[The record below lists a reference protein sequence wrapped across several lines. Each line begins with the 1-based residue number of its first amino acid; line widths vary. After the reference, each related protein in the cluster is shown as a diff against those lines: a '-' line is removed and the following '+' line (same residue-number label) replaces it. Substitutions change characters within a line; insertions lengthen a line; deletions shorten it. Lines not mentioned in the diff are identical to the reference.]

1 MELPT
6 CDNPVTLVEG
16 EALDLLRALPSASID
31 SVVTD
36 PPYPC
41 IDREYGRWTEA
52 EWFALMDPVVEECR
66 RVLKPTGSAVFV
78 LQPNSERVG
87 RMRTWL
93 WKFMAKW
100 GDEWG
105 QVQDVWWWN
114 WCALPEA
121 HAIQGRLTRPSLK
134 ACVWLGSPNCWRD
147 QNAVLD
153 APSPRMLSRMRQA
166 EREDLSGRLTY
177 PSGQGM
183 DMARACDA
191 VKKRGGVSPFNV
203 LAMHHGYGQRS
214 AGAHG
219 HGAGTPEKLARW
231 WVRYITPPG
240 GTVLD
245 PFLGS
250 GTTALAALAEGRLC
264 VGSER
269 FPKYA
274 EIARRRIA
282 EAMGTGLLAG
292 IA

>member
-1 MELPT
+1 MVELPT
-6 CDNPVTLVEG
+6 DAEPVSLVEG

-36 PPYPC
+36 PPYPM

-66 RVLKPTGSAVFV
+66 RVLKSTGSAVFV

-93 WKFMAKW
+93 WEFMAKW
-100 GDEWG
+100 GREWG
-105 QVQDVWWWN
+105 MVQDAWWWN
-114 WCALPEA
+114 
-121 HAIQGRLTRPSLK
+121 HAAMPSGGAPCRGLMRPSLK
-134 ACVWLGSPNCWRD
+134 ACVWLGAADCYRD
-147 QNAVLD
+147 QSAVLCVESD
-153 APSPRMLSRMRQA
+153 TNRAKR
-166 EREDLSGRLTY
+166 LSGRT
-177 PSGQGM
+177 GM
-183 DMARACDA
+183 EDFPARTGGKLNRERIGASA
-191 VKKRGGVSPFNV
+191 GARGGTTPFNV
-203 LAMHHGYGQRS
+203 LPVANSNSTNS
-214 AGAHG
+214 AGSTG

-274 EIARRRIA
+274 EIARRRVR
-282 EAMGTGLLAG
+282 EAMGTGLLTG
-292 IA
+292 V

>member
-6 CDNPVTLVEG
+6 DAEPVSLVEG
-16 EALDLLRALPSASID
+16 EAIDLLRALPSASID

-36 PPYPC
+36 PPYPM

-66 RVLKPTGSAVFV
+66 RVLKPSGSAVFV
-78 LQPNSERVG
+78 LQPNQEKIG
-87 RMRTWL
+87 RTRSWL
-93 WKFMAKW
+93 WHFMAKW
-100 GDEWG
+100 TDDWNMP
-105 QVQDVWWWN
+105 QDAWWWN
-114 WCALPEA
+114 HAALTNSTS
-121 HAIQGRLTRPSLK
+121 IQGRLMRPSLK
-134 ACVWLGSPNCWRD
+134 ACVWLGPADCYRD
-147 QNAVLD
+147 QDAVLWD
-153 APSPRMLSRMRQA
+153 ESQANAALRTSARCGRTVFPSGHSVDEKRI
-166 EREDLSGRLTY
+166 SGR
-177 PSGQGM
+177 
-183 DMARACDA
+183 A
-191 VKKRGGVSPFNV
+191 VERGGVTPFNV
-203 LAMHHGYGQRS
+203 LPFANTNSTSS
-214 AGAHG
+214 AGSMG

-274 EIARRRIA
+274 EIARRRVR
-282 EAMGTGLLAG
+282 EAMGTGLLTG
-292 IA
+292 V